1 MDSTSVNELA
11 NPLVED
17 LYRVADGLRL
27 KVSRT
32 DGGTRIIDAG
42 IAAPGGM
49 EAGRRIA
56 EICMAGLGRE
66 YKELE
71 SIVKLYRNL
80 LRVYADLI
88 P

>member
-42 IAAPGGM
+42 IALFFVAP
-49 EAGRRIA
+49 
-56 EICMAGLGRE
+56 
-66 YKELE
+66 
-71 SIVKLYRNL
+71 
-80 LRVYADLI
+80 
-88 P
+88 